1 MTRTATE
8 YSSIIQRK
16 EDNIAKISS
25 EVAASKRERS
35 QLQKD
40 LIELRAL
47 AEKHQA
53 ELIASKADTER
64 TFAAKVKLQ
73 AELDDLRA
81 LMETKTTEE
90 TRHREVEKSLEEE
103 LIDLRSQ
110 VAELQRQLKILR
122 ETALEKES
130 RLSLEVEK
138 LSGQYAQ
145 LEVTYS
151 SLLERERIS
160 KENSAKAES
169 AVASLEKGKRNL
181 ESELQAL
188 RSRQIDTDGQLAE
201 AVRAK
206 EVRGS
211 VASPTSPFT
220 YIILGFGEAAC
231 LGSKQVQRDRGCCI
245 TA

>member
-16 EDNIAKISS
+16 EDDIAKLSS

-53 ELIASKADTER
+53 ELSVSKADTER
-64 TFAAKVKLQ
+64 TFSAKVKLQ
-73 AELDDLRA
+73 AELDDLRT

-90 TRHREVEKSLEEE
+90 TRRREVEKSLEEE
-103 LIDLRSQ
+103 LIDLRGQ

-130 RLSLEVEK
+130 QLSLEVEK
-138 LSGQYAQ
+138 LSGQYTQ

-169 AVASLEKGKRNL
+169 AVALLEKAKRNL

-188 RSRQIDTDGQLAE
+188 RSRHIDTDGQLAE

-206 EVRGS
+206 DVRGS
-211 VASPTSPFT
+211 VASPTSAST
-220 YIILGFGEAAC
+220 YIILDFGEAAC
-231 LGSKQVQRDRGCCI
+231 LSSKQVQRD
-245 TA
+245 